1 MPTRRPEQIDLL
13 SNKDNELSMLLFGAQ
28 FETALQV
35 LAHPLHLAVVLF
47 GTVFGAAL
55 APLIRRCE
63 MNAAVPLVLALPVA
77 ALLDP
82 VMGLLLLGSL
92 MAATCG
98 RSAGWGRFGGVLAAI
113 ATAIAVLA
121 AGHWVAA
128 RLEDLG
134 VADKISLLLA
144 GAAAAVIA
152 VAAARRSA
160 WLAALLLCAAGLALQ
175 TGPQLALLPPIYA
188 EPGSQ
193 SPLPL
198 LLGLLVAGPALRA
211 LVVGPRSG
219 AAQPGLSAAG
229 AAEPLMT
236 MLPVLLAGVPVT
248 LSAAVFI
255 LNSEDYGLQLGPH
268 VMTQRPKLVVAVIVG
283 LILAAVL
290 AVVLSAAGRWA
301 ATLTRRWAGLGTL
314 SAGGVT
320 RLAAAILI
328 ALAIA
333 ALYQSGLDQN
343 GEMTG
348 FDRGTLGIGAVGMIL
363 GAIAAWRGI
372 DLAPLA
378 VGLVIGRMLQPLLAE
393 GLDGA
398 PGTAGAGFASG
409 SLIYLAG
416 AGAMIAAA
424 LAWPL
429 LTRFSR
435 QQSATP

>member
-1 MPTRRPEQIDLL
+1 
-13 SNKDNELSMLLFGAQ
+13 MLLFGAQ
-28 FETALQV
+28 LETAIQV

-47 GTVFGAAL
+47 GTVLGGAL
-55 APLIRRCE
+55 APLIRRCG

-92 MAATCG
+92 LAATCG
-98 RSAGWGRFGGVLAAI
+98 ASRGWGGLGGVLAAV
-113 ATAIAVLA
+113 ATAIVVLA
-121 AGHWVAA
+121 ASDWVAA
-128 RLEDLG
+128 RFENIST
-134 VADKISLLLA
+134 ADKIALLLA
-144 GAAAAVIA
+144 GAAATVIA
-152 VAAARRSA
+152 AATARRSA

-175 TGPQLALLPPIYA
+175 TAPQIALLPPIYA

-198 LLGLLVAGPALRA
+198 LLGLVVAGPALMA
-211 LVVGPRSG
+211 LVFGARSG
-219 AAQPGLSAAG
+219 GPEPARSGAG

-236 MLPVLLAGVPVT
+236 MLPVLLVGVPVT
-248 LSAAVFI
+248 LSAAVLI

-268 VMTQRPKLVVAVIVG
+268 FMTQRPKLVMAVIVA

-290 AVVLSAAGRWA
+290 APAGRWA
-301 ATLTRRWAGLGTL
+301 GTL
-314 SAGGVT
+314 MPRRAWLGAFPAGGVT
-320 RLAAAILI
+320 RLAAAVLI

-343 GEMTG
+343 GELTG
-348 FDRGTLGIGAVGMIL
+348 FDRGTLGIGAVGVML
-363 GAIAAWRGI
+363 GAIAAWRGV

-398 PGTAGAGFASG
+398 PGTVGAVLASG
-409 SLIYLAG
+409 SLVYLAG
-416 AGAMIAAA
+416 AGVMIAAA

-435 QQSATP
+435 QQGVTP